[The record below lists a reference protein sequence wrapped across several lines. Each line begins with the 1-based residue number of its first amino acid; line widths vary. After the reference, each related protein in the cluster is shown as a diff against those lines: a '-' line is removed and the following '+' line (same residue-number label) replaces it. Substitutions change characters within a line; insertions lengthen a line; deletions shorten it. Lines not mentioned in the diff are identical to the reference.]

1 MRNPRFIFS
10 ATPIVMMATV
20 FATSGCSK
28 PNDSQVAA
36 QVKSQLA
43 ADSALQ
49 GESISVAANH
59 GVVTLSGSVTG
70 QGSRE
75 LAGNDA
81 ARVKGVSTVLNN
93 LTVGSPSA
101 SSNQSNGPD
110 NSERA
115 SQPPRTSN
123 NAMMDGRPIQS
134 YSDSAPTPPPA
145 SMQSAPPLQQQ
156 SFVIPSGTR
165 IRVELAQTLSTKQSQ
180 TGDPFSGT
188 VASPVQVN
196 GQTVIPARS
205 AASGTVIEAKS
216 QGRFTG
222 QAILAVRL
230 DSVRVN
236 GRIYPVQTS
245 RVERFEKGKGKR
257 SAIMTGGGAGLGA
270 LIGGLAGGG
279 KGALIGGLLGGGGG
293 AAGSAFTGNRDLV
306 LPAESVL
313 TFNLDHNVTIR

>member
-10 ATPIVMMATV
+10 AAPFVVMAAV
-20 FATSGCSK
+20 FATSGCTK

-49 GESISVAANH
+49 GESINVAANH
-59 GVVTLSGSVTG
+59 GVVTLSGTVTG

-115 SQPPRTSN
+115 SQHPRTSN

-134 YSDSAPTPPPA
+134 YSDSAPPPPPA

-196 GQTVIPARS
+196 GQTVIPAGS

-236 GRIYPVQTS
+236 GRTYPVQTS